1 MSVKG
6 KRRRAPASLPVGSL
20 MAMLLLVVAVVLV
33 YGAYNQLARVDEK
46 AGQVSARQARLDL
59 RQADMD
65 RQAVGLDQREAALDG
80 QNADLEQAQKAL
92 ELARA
97 DLEEAQSG
105 LTSAQAELGER
116 EQALEGDRAD
126 LEKARVELE
135 ARLRAFA
142 DRQVSYDQ
150 ALLRAVDEALA
161 RRANIA
167 SALGQAFQSAGLAW
181 TVDENGDVYA
191 PRWTTFLTPRAL
203 APSPGQA
210 QLDRMLPVWLEALPA
225 GDIKAVTVEV
235 ESRLSGEDGMNLAG
249 RRALAILAYARE
261 SAALGGENPRA
272 AVAKGA
278 VRPARAVGRAR
289 AVFRFHLDMGALEQ
303 ARAG

>member
-116 EQALEGDRAD
+116 EQALAGDRAD

-142 DRQVSYDQ
+142 DSKASYDQ
-150 ALLRAVDEALA
+150 ALRAVDEALA

-191 PRWTTFLTPRAL
+191 PLDDLFDAAGA
-203 APSPGQA
+203 APSRQGRQR
-210 QLDRMLPVWLEALPA
+210 LDRMLPVWLEALPA

-235 ESRLSGEDGMNLAG
+235 ESRLSGGDGMNLAG

-261 SAALGGENPRA
+261 SAALSGEARALLSQKGLSGPRA
-272 AVAKGA
+272 PSGA
-278 VRPARAVGRAR
+278 PR